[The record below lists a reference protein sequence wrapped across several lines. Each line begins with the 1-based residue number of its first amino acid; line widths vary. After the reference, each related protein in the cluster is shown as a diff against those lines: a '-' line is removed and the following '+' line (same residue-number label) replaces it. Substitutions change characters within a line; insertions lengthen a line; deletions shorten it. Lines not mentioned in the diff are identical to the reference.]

1 MSPVVPGATAP
12 RHRSTARARALRAG
26 LLATLLGCVAIAPP
40 PLRAQARD
48 DGFKVTELQLAPL
61 EAPKVGKLALAEGRL
76 AANEHHFTLSNLSI
90 FQPVAV
96 VAVADDPAHP
106 VTLRLGKFDWKEDFK
121 GGTTGRDGRV
131 VATFRTQGDLLV
143 TVGAPAAAGYSL
155 AVWAGDEAPP
165 PMPALLVPAE
175 GGGDGGG
182 WRAHKLLLAIAGG
195 VLVLALGWFAGRRN
209 RKEAA

>member
-1 MSPVVPGATAP
+1 MSPAFHGAIAP
-12 RHRSTARARALRAG
+12 RRGSTPRARVLRAG
-26 LLATLLGCVAIAPP
+26 VLLALCAWAATTSVPEV
-40 PLRAQARD
+40 RAQARD

-61 EAPKVGKLALAEGRL
+61 AAPRVGRLAMAEGRL

-131 VATFRTQGDLLV
+131 IASFRTQGDLLV
-143 TVGAPAAAGYSL
+143 TVGATDAAGYSL

-165 PMPALLVPAE
+165 PMDALLVPA
-175 GGGDGGG
+175 GAGDGGG
-182 WRAHKLLLAIAGG
+182 WRAHKLLLAFVGG
-195 VLVLALGWFAGRRN
+195 VLVLALGWLAGRRN
-209 RKEAA
+209 RKEGA